1 MSVNIEGNVG
11 QTSVASGWY
20 QNGRAVYFTKLT
32 VTPDDERHGSR
43 CTRSGQSPTNMWNW
57 RHGFIFRRKRQGGR
71 AVAQPFRPVRLFAVT
86 VL

>member
-32 VTPDDERHGSR
+32 VTPDDERAWFKMHPQWSK
-43 CTRSGQSPTNMWNW
+43 SNKYAELEVWI
-57 RHGFIFRRKRQGGR
+57 FI
-71 AVAQPFRPVRLFAVT
+71 
-86 VL
+86 